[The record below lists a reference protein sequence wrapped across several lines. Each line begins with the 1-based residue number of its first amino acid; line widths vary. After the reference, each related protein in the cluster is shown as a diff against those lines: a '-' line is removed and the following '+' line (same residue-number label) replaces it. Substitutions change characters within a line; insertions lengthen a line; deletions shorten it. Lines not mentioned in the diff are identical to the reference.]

1 MPAKRRLPQRK
12 TPPGI
17 PEAFLS
23 LLSALPTAPHPWAV
37 PPRVLHTRD
46 NVFSYFAPKK
56 AAAPSPSSDAGG
68 AAKSHGAN
76 ALFCR
81 HPRSPALT
89 GGCFARSP
97 RNGAWSWPGSL
108 FPRVFPPLRL
118 TLTSFPR
125 GKGALSALSWQ
136 SCVTPASSSWVIY
149 VALLVSWPYNAQ
161 NGPRELLTQGSRAH
175 KQNWD
180 LNVI

>member
-1 MPAKRRLPQRK
+1 MQNPAGNPR
-12 TPPGI
+12 GI
-17 PEAFLS
+17 PFFIVSATNSTTSLGCAATGSSHARQCFL
-23 LLSALPTAPHPWAV
+23 LF
-37 PPRVLHTRD
+37 R
-46 NVFSYFAPKK
+46 PKK

-76 ALFCR
+76 SLFCR

-118 TLTSFPR
+118 TLASFPR

-136 SCVTPASSSWVIY
+136 SCVTPASNSWVIY

-161 NGPRELLTQGSRAH
+161 NGPRELLAQGSRAH